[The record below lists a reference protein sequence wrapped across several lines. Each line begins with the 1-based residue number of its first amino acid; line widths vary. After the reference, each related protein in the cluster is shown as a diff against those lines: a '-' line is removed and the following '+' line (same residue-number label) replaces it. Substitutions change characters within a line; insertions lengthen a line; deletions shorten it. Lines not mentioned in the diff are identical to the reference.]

1 MPKTAHC
8 CAGSSPPVEL
18 VDGADHHIRLAR
30 WARLAYAGAMSKHD
44 FDLLVIG
51 AGSGGVRASRIAAGH
66 GARVAVAEEYRVGG
80 TCVIRGCVPKKL
92 LVYGAHFAEDL
103 DDARR
108 FGWQIEGKR
117 FDWATLRDNVAA
129 EVDRLNGLFQDTLDN
144 NKVTTLLGHARLIDA
159 NTVDVAKDG
168 ISQRYTAA
176 KILIASGA
184 RPYTPDVPG
193 AEHGITSNEVFHLPA
208 LPRRMVI
215 AGAGY
220 IATEFAGV
228 FHEFGTDVTLINRSD
243 TILRGWEPA
252 LADRLLQI
260 SLAKG
265 LNFKLNCRLERVE
278 KTDTGLVLHFADGKT
293 LETDVLMWALGRVAN
308 VEGLGL
314 DTVGVAL
321 NEKGAIAVDADNQTN
336 VPGIFAVGDVTDRV
350 QLTPVAI
357 REGHSFADTQFGN
370 KPWRVDYNAIPSA
383 VFSNPPL
390 GSVGMTEA
398 QARNAYGLV
407 KVFTSDFRPM
417 KNVLAGRNERALYK
431 LVVDSATDRVVGAH
445 MIGPDAP
452 EILQAVAIAVKAQL
466 TKAQFDETMALHPT
480 MSEELVL
487 MR

>member
-1 MPKTAHC
+1 M
-8 CAGSSPPVEL
+8 
-18 VDGADHHIRLAR
+18 AD
-30 WARLAYAGAMSKHD
+30 HD

-92 LVYGAHFAEDL
+92 LVYGSHFAEDL

-108 FGWQIEGKR
+108 FGWTIEGR
-117 FDWATLRDNVAA
+117 TFDWAVLRDNVLA
-129 EVDRLNGLFQDTLDN
+129 EVDRLNGLYQNTLDN
-144 NKVTTLLGHARLIDA
+144 NKVTTVLGHARLIDA
-159 NTVDVAKDG
+159 HTVDIDG
-168 ISQRYTAA
+168 QRRSANT
-176 KILIASGA
+176 ILIATGA
-184 RPYTPDVPG
+184 RPFVPDVEG
-193 AEHGITSNEVFHLPA
+193 AEHGITSNEVFHLPE

-228 FHEFGTDVTLINRSD
+228 FHELGVDVTVINRSE

-260 SLAKG
+260 SMAKG
-265 LNFKLNCRLERVE
+265 LNFKLNCRLNRVE
-278 KTDTGLVLHFADGKT
+278 KTPSGLTLHFADGKT
-293 LETDVLMWALGRVAN
+293 VETDVLMWALGRVPN
-308 VEGLGL
+308 IDRLGL
-314 DTVGVAL
+314 DAAGIAL
-321 NEKGAIAVDADNQTN
+321 NDKGAIAVDADNRTN
-336 VPGIFAVGDVTDRV
+336 VPNIFAVGDVTDRV

-357 REGHSFADTQFGN
+357 REGHSFADREFGTRV
-370 KPWRVDYNAIPSA
+370 WHVDYRAIPSA

-390 GSVGMTEA
+390 GSVGLTEA
-398 QARNAYGLV
+398 QARNEFGEV
-407 KVFTSDFRPM
+407 RVFTSDFRPM

-431 LVVDSATDRVVGAH
+431 LIVDASSDRVVGAH

-452 EILQAVAIAVKAQL
+452 EILQAVAIAVKAGL
-466 TKAQFDETMALHPT
+466 TKAQFDDTMALHPT